1 MGGVTKSD
9 FEWRFIFEKSAL
21 NFEFQTR
28 LFVFPVVPAWRFN
41 LELFCVLVC
50 FCDAIWFRMKVQPWD
65 FLHVGLFLW
74 SLLTPSEGSVWVVL
88 CWMAPS
94 FPPNVREKVEIFDLS
109 WKRLPPNF
117 VLLWKWTLKKNF
129 PLRGPGFGGPEQGP
143 GNARAARAQR
153 AKRAIYLY
161 TFFNLV
167 LTASPKIALC
177 CAFLHTPLERV
188 EL

>member
-117 VLLWKWTLKKNF
+117 VLLWKWTLKKKF
-129 PLRGPGFGGPEQGP
+129 S
-143 GNARAARAQR
+143 AARPGIWGHGAGAPTR
-153 AKRAIYLY
+153 ARRARS
-161 TFFNLV
+161 
-167 LTASPKIALC
+167 ARSALC
-177 CAFLHTPLERV
+177 IFIPSLTLSLLLPQR
-188 EL
+188 

>member
-9 FEWRFIFEKSAL
+9 FEWRFIFEKRAL

-28 LFVFPVVPAWRFN
+28 LFVFPVGPAWRFN

-50 FCDAIWFRMKVQPWD
+50 FCDAIWFRMKVQSWD

-117 VLLWKWTLKKNF
+117 FLLWKWTLKKKF
-129 PLRGPGFGGPEQGP
+129 SDR
-143 GNARAARAQR
+143 NANLDPSSEGVHERRNAQKCV
-153 AKRAIYLY
+153 KRCNYISVKVC
-161 TFFNLV
+161 T
-167 LTASPKIALC
+167 T
-177 CAFLHTPLERV
+177 
-188 EL
+188 